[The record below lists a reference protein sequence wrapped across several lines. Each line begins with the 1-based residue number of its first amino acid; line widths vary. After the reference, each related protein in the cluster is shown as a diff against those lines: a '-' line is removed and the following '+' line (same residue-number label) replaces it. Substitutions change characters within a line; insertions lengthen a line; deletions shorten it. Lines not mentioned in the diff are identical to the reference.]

1 VFGKLFAKTQILE
14 RALDAA
20 WLRNEIISHNIANAD
35 TPGYKKYQVRFE
47 DELKAAMANRITG
60 KKTRDKH
67 MDIGTASINEVAP
80 RIERSDYTKM
90 RVDENNVDMDIEMA
104 NLAKNTI
111 IYNTLIQK
119 ISGDFRRI
127 KNVINEGRR

>member
-1 VFGKLFAKTQILE
+1 
-14 RALDAA
+14 
-20 WLRNEIISHNIANAD
+20 
-35 TPGYKKYQVRFE
+35 
-47 DELKAAMANRITG
+47 
-60 KKTRDKH
+60 